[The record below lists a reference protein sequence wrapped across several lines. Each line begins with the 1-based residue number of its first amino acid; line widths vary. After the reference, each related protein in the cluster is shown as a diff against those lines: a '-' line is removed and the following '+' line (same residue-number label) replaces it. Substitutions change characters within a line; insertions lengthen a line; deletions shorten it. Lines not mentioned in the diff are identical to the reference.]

1 MEGSGPAATD
11 GSPARAA
18 RPGWRAVCAQRNP
31 RGRRRRIACLAVGA
45 CLLPLAAVRADTPW
59 EVWPEATYYYGL
71 TPAARL
77 YFDASYT
84 KGLESQKTSLNL
96 SAAYDVSIRPILR
109 KRLGTLDWERNRY
122 FWARFG
128 YSHIQNATDG
138 THTDAEQRA
147 VIALYTRAPLPAN
160 TWLEIRTRA
169 DLRWIGG
176 QYSDRYRIRL
186 QASREI
192 EVREHAFAPYVNVE
206 WFYDTRYDG
215 WARTSYEVGSEATV
229 STHFRYELYLL
240 RQDEHLP
247 KTSDLNGVGIKVKW
261 YY

>member
-1 MEGSGPAATD
+1 ML
-11 GSPARAA
+11 
-18 RPGWRAVCAQRNP
+18 AVRCRSCVGA
-31 RGRRRRIACLAVGA
+31 GRRWWLSLSLAGLLACACLVTGVA
-45 CLLPLAAVRADTPW
+45 RADTPW
-59 EVWPEATYYYGL
+59 EVWPEASLYYGL
-71 TPAARL
+71 SPATRL
-77 YFDASYT
+77 YLDASYT

-109 KRLGTLDWERNRY
+109 KHLRTLDWERKRY

-128 YSHIQNATDG
+128 YSHVGNATDG

-147 VIALYTRAPLPAN
+147 VIALYTRVPLPSES
-160 TWLEIRTRA
+160 WLEIRTRA

-176 QYSDRYRIRL
+176 QYSDRYRIRV

-192 EVREHAFAPYVNVE
+192 ELRDRRFMPYLNVE

-215 WARTSYEVGSEATV
+215 WARTRYELGSEATV
-229 STHFRYELYLL
+229 SNHFRYEVYLL
-240 RQDEHLP
+240 RQDDHLP